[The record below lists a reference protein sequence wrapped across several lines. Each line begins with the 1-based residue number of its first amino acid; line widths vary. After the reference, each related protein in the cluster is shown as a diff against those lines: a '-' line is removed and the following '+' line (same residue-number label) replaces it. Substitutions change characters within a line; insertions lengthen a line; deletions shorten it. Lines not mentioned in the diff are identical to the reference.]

1 MSRRKLRS
9 DEWWRITRGRAGTGG
24 AMGITS
30 HWVVAEDIVADR
42 SEREQYTRM
51 CKNLSNNTSKL

>member
-1 MSRRKLRS
+1 
-9 DEWWRITRGRAGTGG
+9 
-24 AMGITS
+24 MGITG

>member
-1 MSRRKLRS
+1 MSRRKLQS
-9 DEWWRITRGRAGTGG
+9 DEWWRIHARPCWYGLSDGYRR
-24 AMGITS
+24 
-30 HWVVAEDIVADR
+30 VVAEDIVADR